1 MGRGETNAKKRK
13 RQAEAIAAANGQA
26 SNGKVTAPPAAAVAV
41 AVAVEVDTSKPTA
54 VFQPTK
60 GRDWTVSVALP
71 GSIISNAQS
80 HDLRTSMSGHI
91 ARALGVF
98 CVDEVIIFN
107 DGNARP
113 SKKTFNASQS
123 NRPQQEP
130 LEDKYTGNSD
140 PDHFLTH
147 LLSYLETPPNLRK
160 YLFPMHENLRTA
172 GTLPSTDLPHHLK
185 SDEWCMYRE
194 GATLP
199 GADEHGTFVEAGLRI
214 PVTVA
219 EQIPENNRVTL
230 KFSVDAERAAKDKS
244 FEVIKAEAVSPEE
257 PREEGGYYW
266 GWNVRRASCL
276 SDVFTECGYDG
287 GYDLTIGTSERGVD
301 VHDLYGEDEEQKVG
315 KFKHLLVVFGG
326 VAGLEVAV
334 KNDEELQTLGVAEA
348 KDVFDRWI
356 NVCPGQGSRT
366 IRTEEAVWIG
376 LMGLRRLVVN
386 NE

>member
-13 RQAEAIAAANGQA
+13 RQAEANATGNANSTANGQT
-26 SNGKVTAPPAAAVAV
+26 SNGKVTAPDA
-41 AVAVEVDTSKPTA
+41 VDTSKPTA
-54 VFQPTK
+54 VFQPKK

-71 GSIISNAQS
+71 GSIIANAQS
-80 HDLRTSMSGHI
+80 HDLKTSMAGQI
-91 ARALGVF
+91 ARALAVF
-98 CVDEVIIFN
+98 CVDEVIVFD

-113 SKKTFNASQS
+113 AKKPKHPAPKSHSSQQK
-123 NRPQQEP
+123 PP
-130 LEDKYTGNSD
+130 LEDEYTAKSD

-147 LLSYLETPPNLRK
+147 LLSFLETPPNLRK
-160 YLFPMHENLRTA
+160 HLFPMHENLRTA
-172 GTLPSTDLPHHLK
+172 GALPSIDLPHHLRA
-185 SDEWCMYRE
+185 DEWCMYRE
-194 GATLP
+194 GTTLP

-214 PVTVA
+214 TVTVA
-219 EQIPENNRVTL
+219 EQIPANNRVTL
-230 KFSVDAERAAKDKS
+230 KFDAEGEKAAKDKS
-244 FEVIKAEAVSPEE
+244 CDIITASAVSPEE

-266 GWNVRRASCL
+266 GWNVRRAKCL

-287 GYDLTIGTSERGVD
+287 GYDMTIATSERGVD
-301 VHDLYGEDEEQKVG
+301 VQDLYDDEEQKVG

-334 KNDEELQTLGVAEA
+334 KNDGELQKLGVVEA

>member
-13 RQAEAIAAANGQA
+13 RQAEATAIANGQT
-26 SNGKVTAPPAAAVAV
+26 SNGKVTAPAA
-41 AVAVEVDTSKPTA
+41 VDTSKPTA
-54 VFQPTK
+54 LFQPTK

-80 HDLRTSMSGHI
+80 HDLKTSMAGHI
-91 ARALGVF
+91 ARAVAVF
-98 CVDEVIIFN
+98 CVDEVIVFN
-107 DGNARP
+107 DGNARSPKKPRQSP
-113 SKKTFNASQS
+113 SQPSTIQPKAPS
-123 NRPQQEP
+123 
-130 LEDKYTGNSD
+130 EDKYTGTLD

-172 GTLPSTDLPHHLK
+172 GTLPSIDLPHHLRA
-185 SDEWCMYRE
+185 DEWCMYRE
-194 GATLP
+194 GTTLP

-214 PVTVA
+214 PVTVP

-230 KFSVDAERAAKDKS
+230 KFDLEAEKAAKDKS
-244 FEVIKAEAVSPEE
+244 YDVIKAEVVRPEE
-257 PREEGGYYW
+257 PREERGYYW
-266 GWNVRRASCL
+266 GYNVRRAGCL

-287 GYDLTIGTSERGVD
+287 GYDMTIGTSERGVD
-301 VHDLYGEDEEQKVG
+301 VQGLYDDEEQKVG

-334 KNDEELQTLGVAEA
+334 KNDEELQKLGVTEA
-348 KDVFDRWI
+348 KDVFDRWV

-366 IRTEEAVWIG
+366 IRTEEAAWIG
-376 LMGLRRLVVN
+376 LMGLRKLVVN

>member
-13 RQAEAIAAANGQA
+13 RQAEANAAANGQTL
-26 SNGKVTAPPAAAVAV
+26 NGKVPASAAAVAI
-41 AVAVEVDTSKPTA
+41 DTSKPTA
-54 VFQPTK
+54 CFQPKK

-80 HDLRTSMSGHI
+80 HDLRTSMAGAI
-91 ARALGVF
+91 ARALAVF
-98 CVDEVIIFN
+98 CVDEVIVFN
-107 DGNARP
+107 DGNSRS
-113 SKKTFNASQS
+113 SKPPHKKHQS
-123 NRPQQEP
+123 NSYQQEP
-130 LEDKYTGNSD
+130 SEDKYTANSD
-140 PDHFLTH
+140 PDHFLAH

-160 YLFPMHENLRTA
+160 YLFPIHENLRTA
-172 GTLPSTDLPHHLK
+172 GTLPSIDLPHHLRH
-185 SDEWCMYRE
+185 DEWCMYRE

-199 GADEHGTFVEAGLRI
+199 GADENGTFVEAGLRL

-219 EQIPENNRVTL
+219 EQIPEKNRVTL
-230 KFSVDAERAAKDKS
+230 KFSVDAEKAAKDKS
-244 FEVIKAEAVSPEE
+244 YGVITAEAVSPDE

-266 GWNVRRASCL
+266 GYNVRRASCL

-287 GYDLTIGTSERGVD
+287 GYDMTIGTSERGID
-301 VHDLYGEDEEQKVG
+301 VQDLYGEDEEHKVG
-315 KFKHLLVVFGG
+315 KFKHLLVIFGG

-334 KNDEELQTLGVAEA
+334 KNDEELQKLGVTEA

-366 IRTEEAVWIG
+366 IRTEEAIWIG
-376 LMGLRRLVVN
+376 LMALRRLVVN

>member
-13 RQAEAIAAANGQA
+13 RHAEATAAANGQT
-26 SNGKVTAPPAAAVAV
+26 SNGKVTAQAA
-41 AVAVEVDTSKPTA
+41 VDTSKPSA
-54 VFQPTK
+54 LFQPTK

-80 HDLRTSMSGHI
+80 HDLKTSMAGHI
-91 ARALGVF
+91 ARALAVF
-98 CVDEVIIFN
+98 CVDEVIVFN

-113 SKKTFNASQS
+113 SKKPRHPPSQS
-123 NRPQQEP
+123 SSIQPKAP
-130 LEDKYTGNSD
+130 SEDMYTGTLD

-172 GTLPSTDLPHHLK
+172 GALPSIDLPHHLRA
-185 SDEWCMYRE
+185 DEWCMYRE
-194 GATLP
+194 GTTLP
-199 GADEHGTFVEAGLRI
+199 GADEHGTFVEAGLRM
-214 PVTVA
+214 PVTVP

-230 KFSVDAERAAKDKS
+230 KFGLEGEKAAKDKS
-244 FEVIKAEAVSPEE
+244 YEVIKAEAVSPEE

-266 GWNVRRASCL
+266 GYNVRRAGCL

-287 GYDLTIGTSERGVD
+287 GYDMTIGTSERGVD
-301 VHDLYGEDEEQKVG
+301 VQDLYDDEEQKVG
-315 KFKHLLVVFGG
+315 RFKHLLVVFGG

-334 KNDEELQTLGVAEA
+334 KNDEELQKLGVTDA

>member
-13 RQAEAIAAANGQA
+13 RQAEAANATANANSTANGQT
-26 SNGKVTAPPAAAVAV
+26 SNGKVTAPDA
-41 AVAVEVDTSKPTA
+41 VDTSKPTA
-54 VFQPTK
+54 VFQPKK

-71 GSIISNAQS
+71 GSIIANAQS
-80 HDLRTSMSGHI
+80 HDLKTSMAGQI
-91 ARALGVF
+91 ARALAVF
-98 CVDEVIIFN
+98 CVDEVIVFD

-113 SKKTFNASQS
+113 AKKPKHPPTQSHNSQQK
-123 NRPQQEP
+123 PP
-130 LEDKYTGNSD
+130 LEDEYTAKSD

-147 LLSYLETPPNLRK
+147 LLSFLETPPNLRK
-160 YLFPMHENLRTA
+160 HLFPIHENLRTA
-172 GTLPSTDLPHHLK
+172 GALPSIDLPHHLRA
-185 SDEWCMYRE
+185 DEWCMYRE
-194 GATLP
+194 GTTLP

-214 PVTVA
+214 PVTVV
-219 EQIPENNRVTL
+219 EQIPANNRVTL
-230 KFSVDAERAAKDKS
+230 KFSVEGEKAAKDKS
-244 FEVIKAEAVSPEE
+244 CEIIPAEAVSPEE

-266 GWNVRRASCL
+266 GWNVRRAGCL

-287 GYDLTIGTSERGVD
+287 GYDMTIATSERGVD
-301 VHDLYGEDEEQKVG
+301 VQDLYDDDEQKVG

-334 KNDEELQTLGVAEA
+334 KNDEELQKLGVVEA

-376 LMGLRRLVVN
+376 LMGLRRLVVK

>member
-13 RQAEAIAAANGQA
+13 RQAEATAIANGQT
-26 SNGKVTAPPAAAVAV
+26 SNGKVIAPAAI
-41 AVAVEVDTSKPTA
+41 DTSKPTA
-54 VFQPTK
+54 LFQPTK

-80 HDLRTSMSGHI
+80 HDLKTSMAGHI
-91 ARALGVF
+91 ARALAVF
-98 CVDEVIIFN
+98 CVDEVIVFD
-107 DGNARP
+107 DGNARSPKKPRQSPCQPPAIQPKAP
-113 SKKTFNASQS
+113 S
-123 NRPQQEP
+123 
-130 LEDKYTGNSD
+130 EDKYTGTLD

-172 GTLPSTDLPHHLK
+172 GTLPSIDLPHHLRA
-185 SDEWCMYRE
+185 DEWCMYRE
-194 GATLP
+194 GTTLP

-214 PVTVA
+214 PVTVP

-230 KFSVDAERAAKDKS
+230 KFDLEAEKAAKDKS
-244 FEVIKAEAVSPEE
+244 YEVIKAEAVRPEE

-266 GWNVRRASCL
+266 GYNVRRAGCL

-287 GYDLTIGTSERGVD
+287 GYDMTIGTSERGVD
-301 VHDLYGEDEEQKVG
+301 VQDLYDDKEQKVG

-334 KNDEELQTLGVAEA
+334 KNDEELHKLGVTEA

-366 IRTEEAVWIG
+366 IRTEEAAWIG
-376 LMGLRRLVVN
+376 LMGLRKLVVN

>member
-13 RQAEAIAAANGQA
+13 RQAEANAAANGQT
-26 SNGKVTAPPAAAVAV
+26 SNEKVTSATVI
-41 AVAVEVDTSKPTA
+41 DTSKPTA
-54 VFQPTK
+54 IFQPKK

-71 GSIISNAQS
+71 GMLKAMTFELPWPALLPELLQS
-80 HDLRTSMSGHI
+80 SG
-91 ARALGVF
+91 
-98 CVDEVIIFN
+98 VDEVIVFN
-107 DGNARP
+107 DGNART
-113 SKKTFNASQS
+113 SKPPHKKHQS
-123 NRPQQEP
+123 SGYQQEHP
-130 LEDKYTGNSD
+130 EDKYTANSD

-160 YLFPMHENLRTA
+160 YLFPIHENLRTA
-172 GTLPSTDLPHHLK
+172 GTLPSIDLPHHLRP
-185 SDEWCMYRE
+185 DEWCIYRE

-219 EQIPENNRVTL
+219 EQIPEKNRVTL
-230 KFSVDAERAAKDKS
+230 KFNVDAEKAAKDKS
-244 FEVIKAEAVSPEE
+244 YEVINAEAVSPDE

-266 GWNVRRASCL
+266 GYNVRRAGCL
-276 SDVFTECGYDG
+276 SGVFTEC
-287 GYDLTIGTSERGVD
+287 VD
-301 VHDLYGEDEEQKVG
+301 VQDLYGEDEEQKVG

-326 VAGLEVAV
+326 VAGLEVAL
-334 KNDEELQTLGVAEA
+334 KNDEELQKLGVTEA

-376 LMGLRRLVVN
+376 GIANTSCSKSKRSEIHILASQGQPFLDIKYALYRR
-386 NE
+386 